1 MTTDRKSRAEVYL
14 EEVEAHKAAGLSNG
28 DAARVVA
35 ERHGKSVNAIRS
47 SIHQYKT
54 RRPHGDS
61 NGRPR
66 RRTTRSVEYHVARAR
81 ESLQAALGLIDQEVA
96 DAKADLEAAQSH
108 YDQLTA
114 STEARKAEIEQRIAA
129 LS

>member
-1 MTTDRKSRAEVYL
+1 VTTDNKSRAEVYL
-14 EEVEAHKAAGLSNG
+14 EEVEARKAEGMSNG
-28 DAARVVA
+28 DAARAVA
-35 ERHGKSVNAIRS
+35 EQHGKSVNAIRS

-61 NGRPR
+61 DGRPR
-66 RRTTRSVEYHVARAR
+66 RRTTRRVEDHVDRAR
-81 ESLQAALGLIDQEVA
+81 RSLHDALGLIDQEVA

-114 STEARKAEIEQRIAA
+114 STEARKAEVEQRIKA